1 VSENQSSLISG
12 KVPEMVDAMNPAA
25 VTLSRLAI
33 LFPSFSSQTLYQ
45 AGTLARLVVL
55 SAFMLASPAQ

>member
-1 VSENQSSLISG
+1 MG
-12 KVPEMVDAMNPAA
+12 DAMNPAA

-33 LFPSFSSQTLYQ
+33 LFPSLSSQTLYQ

-55 SAFMLASPAQ
+55 SAFVLASPAQ

>member
-1 VSENQSSLISG
+1 MGN
-12 KVPEMVDAMNPAA
+12 AMSAVA

-33 LFPSFSSQTLYQ
+33 LFPSLSSQTLYQ

-55 SAFMLASPAQ
+55 SAFLLPSASQ